1 MAVGVQSPSR
11 AEWVRYAGRH
21 ATVLAPPGSFAAT
34 RAPQVLQEAE
44 RTITEAQRLLAV
56 PARRGAASIDIL
68 LVDAAPSPAGLP
80 ATPAAAPPDLT
91 DGAGPP
97 LLRMVSPEAAAEPL
111 AHPMTKALVA
121 QWFGPQAAAAHTV
134 VRGLGGLVAAA
145 VGTGP
150 PRTDADVWVQARL
163 ADRTLT
169 SLFTGPPPGAEG
181 PPRPPSPTEPGAEP
195 AFEDLRRAAS
205 SPGFHL
211 AVVDGDDARLVE
223 LGDGGRL
230 IVGRDPTL
238 DLVLD
243 DGKVSRRH
251 AVIACDG
258 DTVEVRDTG
267 SRNGTRVNGQAVRT
281 AKVGDGDR
289 IGIGRWEIVVLRVDD
304 AAAAAAAAPGA
315 ALGRPREADHADGA
329 SDLALTSFAG

>member
-44 RTITEAQRLLAV
+44 RTVTELQRLLAV
-56 PARRGAASIDIL
+56 PARRAAASIDIL
-68 LVDAAPSPAGLP
+68 LVDAAPTPAGLP
-80 ATPAAAPPDLT
+80 AIPAAAPPDLT

-150 PRTDADVWVQARL
+150 PRSDAVLDGGQ
-163 ADRTLT
+163 
-169 SLFTGPPPGAEG
+169 GGAE
-181 PPRPPSPTEPGAEP
+181 
-195 AFEDLRRAAS
+195 RAA
-205 SPGFHL
+205 
-211 AVVDGDDARLVE
+211 
-223 LGDGGRL
+223 
-230 IVGRDPTL
+230 
-238 DLVLD
+238 
-243 DGKVSRRH
+243 
-251 AVIACDG
+251 
-258 DTVEVRDTG
+258 
-267 SRNGTRVNGQAVRT
+267 
-281 AKVGDGDR
+281 
-289 IGIGRWEIVVLRVDD
+289 
-304 AAAAAAAAPGA
+304 
-315 ALGRPREADHADGA
+315 
-329 SDLALTSFAG
+329 